1 MLDLNTSCPLA
12 AAHAALSYAC
22 CCSCEQHQVPKVTL
36 QLPAAELQTQVYGSV
51 FSLSTGAPIFPDY
64 REEEAEDILEK
75 KTSSV
80 TLCPGLSSSAPVPVL
95 MPAASMNVWR
105 LW

>member
-1 MLDLNTSCPLA
+1 M
-12 AAHAALSYAC
+12 
-22 CCSCEQHQVPKVTL
+22 PKVTL

-51 FSLSTGAPIFPDY
+51 FSLSAGAPIFPDY
-64 REEEAEDILEK
+64 REEEAEDILEN

-80 TLCPGLSSSAPVPVL
+80 TLCPGLSPSAPVPVL